1 MISSINETVERADLE
16 VWLLQYARQFVC
28 GLAPVREGSELL
40 QDVLH
45 QLHVVVT
52 HRLQPGLLQVLMGLR
67 VAGRRELKVKKLLLI
82 TSHLCWSF

>member
-1 MISSINETVERADLE
+1 MKAKTLSVLDLE
-16 VWLLQYARQFVC
+16 VWLLQYACQFVC
-28 GLAPVREGSELL
+28 SLVPVCEGSELL

-67 VAGRRELKVKKLLLI
+67 VAGRRELKVKK
-82 TSHLCWSF
+82 WSC